1 MRFKSTSLCLI
12 AMLLCCIGA
21 LAQET
26 TGRISGTV
34 KDPNGAVVPNA
45 KVTLTDTDK
54 NIVVR
59 ETNSSSTGDFA
70 FSDLPIGHYSFTVE
84 APNFQKFTQTGI
96 TLSVSD
102 KLTFFPQLQVGS
114 SNQEVSVEAAAQQV
128 DLQSAVATGVVTGTQ
143 VREIPVNNRTF
154 TQLVLLVPGA
164 SDSGNADQFYP
175 GVSTPVQGSASNVTL
190 VTFQMNGGRREEN
203 NWQVDGADNVD
214 RGSNLTLLTYPSLD
228 AISEFRVVRG
238 VYDAESGRGGSA
250 QINLITRSGTSALH
264 GGVYEFF
271 RNDYLNANYYFNN
284 RSGTPRNRLR
294 YNNFGGTLGGPVY
307 IPGIYKQ
314 KNKTFFFVSEEARR
328 VINYSNAS
336 ASILLP
342 GMLNGNF
349 QHPVCTKWTYNGAN
363 NTNGPCQ
370 SYGTSIANID
380 PVAKAYITDIFS
392 HYPTTP
398 NAGTSASPNLFN
410 STLRGIFNFRE
421 DLVKIDHQFSSK
433 LSVNGKYQ
441 HEDIPTRDPGGLFTN
456 LALDNIATTNTNAPG
471 KQYTG
476 AVTFTPSPTLVFDGG
491 YRYSYGAILNKTTGF
506 EALSSATNVASAVK
520 SILPF
525 TTTMDKVPQ
534 LSISGI
540 TSPLSPTSPWA
551 DYNVNHTIYGNAT
564 KVIGSHTLR
573 FGGIFYHYNKH
584 ENADLTSAL
593 NNAGFTVSGNLDMP
607 TAATLFNGSPVCTGT
622 AGAPGATCPFT
633 FEQNWA
639 NFLMGN
645 ISTFSQGNID
655 VTANIFQNTFEYYGQ
670 DTWRVK
676 PNFTLSY
683 GIRHSFFR
691 QPTDASGPGG
701 TSELSTFLP
710 SAFDPAKAP
719 CITSTGNIDVVL
731 VNNIPDHSLCNPNYS
746 PLNGIVFVDPPTL
759 KNPVTGKTFVGQ
771 KSPFGSKI
779 GSEFNR
785 AIAPRIGIAW
795 DPFGTGKTSVRA
807 GYGLFFDS
815 GLETGNPELNIG
827 GNPGFLVNLTNSVAA
842 TFANPQG
849 ANTTGNGSTGAPV
862 VNARVATNYK
872 SPYTQQWS
880 MDVQRQFAA
889 TWLIDLGY
897 YGNNGIHLPGFVEG
911 NYPGVNTYQKC
922 TVASPCFAGPGAN
935 TAACTVSGGCAVNFS
950 STGVGN
956 VGSNPC
962 PAGVATC
969 ISSSAY
975 ATRENVLRPFTGYN
989 AIASWG
995 DIYTS
1000 NYNALQA
1007 NIQKK
1012 FRGASLV
1019 NIAYTWSHGLTTDGA
1034 DRSTGAGFIPQIP
1047 TDLRGNYGPTVADR
1061 RHVLTANF
1069 VWEVPWLRQQ
1079 RGLIGHVLGGWE
1091 FSGVQTFQ
1099 TGLPLTVNYGAGTCS
1114 ASTNVFTSSGFNCVD
1129 PIGSACFGSTNIGC
1143 RVNQVGNPNASA
1155 PHTYDNGWFNA
1166 TAFAPPTSNA
1176 FTATETTER
1185 PGAVRAPGFWRT
1197 DLGVFRNI
1205 KITERFTTQL
1215 RLETFN
1221 TFNHTNPVCCAS
1233 TSMASGSFNLIRAT
1247 RDPRLVELGIKLNF

>member
-1 MRFKSTSLCLI
+1 MRLKLVAVSLI
-12 AMLLCCIGA
+12 ALLMCCA
-21 LAQET
+21 SAWAQEV

-34 KDPNGAVVPNA
+34 KDSTGAVVTGA

-54 NIVVR
+54 NIVVA
-59 ETNSSSTGDFA
+59 TQQTTATGDFS
-70 FSDLPIGHYSFTVE
+70 FPQLPIGHYSLTVE
-84 APNFQKFTQTGI
+84 SANFQKFVQTGI
-96 TLSVSD
+96 TLSVSQ
-102 KLTFFPQLQVGS
+102 KLTLFPTLQVGS
-114 SNQEVSVEAAAQQV
+114 SSQEVTVQAAAQQV

-203 NWQVDGADNVD
+203 NWMVDGADNVD

-238 VYDAESGRGGSA
+238 VYDPESGRGGSA
-250 QINLITRSGTSALH
+250 QINLITRSGTSSLH

-294 YNNFGGTLGGPVY
+294 YNDFGGTLGGPVW
-307 IPGIYKQ
+307 IPKVYEQ

-328 VINYSNAS
+328 VINYSNQT

-342 GMLNGNF
+342 GMINGNF
-349 QHPVCTKWTYNGAN
+349 QHTVCTKWAFNGAN
-363 NTNGPCQ
+363 NAPGPCQ
-370 SYGTSIANID
+370 AFGTSITTID

-398 NAGTSASPNLFN
+398 NAGTAASPNLFN
-410 STLRGIFNFRE
+410 STLRGIFNYRE
-421 DLVKIDHQFSSK
+421 DLVRIDHQFNSK

-441 HEDIPTRDPGGLFTN
+441 HEDIPTRDPGGLFQN
-456 LALDNIATTNTNAPG
+456 LPLDNIATTNTNAPG
-471 KQYTG
+471 KQYT
-476 AVTFTPSPTLVFDGG
+476 AAATFTPSPTMVFDGG
-491 YRYSYGAILNKTTGF
+491 YRYSYGAILNKTTGL
-506 EALSSATNVASAVK
+506 EATSQATNVVSAIK
-520 SILPF
+520 NIMPF
-525 TTTMDKVPQ
+525 TTTMDKIPQ
-534 LSISGI
+534 LSIAGI

-564 KVIGSHTLR
+564 KVIGSHTIK

-584 ENADLTSAL
+584 ENADLTGAL
-593 NNAGFTVSGNLDMP
+593 NNGGFTISGNTDIP
-607 TAATLFNGSPVCTGT
+607 TVAAGTCTGV

-645 ISTFSQGNID
+645 LTSFSQGSID
-655 VTANIFQNTFEYYGQ
+655 VTANIFQNTFEYYAQ
-670 DTWRVK
+670 DTWRMR
-676 PNFTLSY
+676 PNFTVSY
-683 GIRHSFFR
+683 GFRHSFFR

-701 TSELSTFLP
+701 SSELSTFLP

-719 CITSTGNIDVVL
+719 CITASGQVDVVL
-731 VNNIPDHSLCNPNYS
+731 VNNVPDHSLCNPNYS
-746 PLNGIVFVDPPTL
+746 PLNGIVFVNSPTL
-759 KNPVTGKTFVGQ
+759 KNPVTGATFVGQ

-807 GYGLFFDS
+807 GYGMFYDS
-815 GLETGNPELNIG
+815 GLEAGNPELNVG
-827 GNPGFLVNLTNSVAA
+827 GNPGFLVNLTNSVAS
-842 TFANPQG
+842 TFTNPQG
-849 ANTTGNGSTGAPV
+849 ASTTQIGTGAPV
-862 VNARVATNYK
+862 INARVATDYK

-880 MDVQRQFAA
+880 LDVQRQFAA
-889 TWLIDLGY
+889 TWLVDLGY

-922 TVASPCFAGPGAN
+922 TNATPCFAGPGAN
-935 TAACTVSGGCAVNFS
+935 TAACTIKGGCAVSFS
-950 STGVGN
+950 PTTA
-956 VGSNPC
+956 NPC

-969 ISSSAY
+969 ISSSGF
-975 ATRENVLRPFTGYN
+975 ATQLDVLRPFTGYDALN
-989 AIASWG
+989 AWG

-1007 NIQKK
+1007 EVTKK
-1012 FRGASLV
+1012 FSGASLV
-1019 NIAYTWSHGLTTDGA
+1019 DIAYTWSHGLTTNGA
-1034 DRSTGAGFIPQIP
+1034 DRSTGAGFVPQVP
-1047 TDLRGNYGPTVADR
+1047 TDLTSNYGPTVADR

-1069 VWEVPWLRQQ
+1069 VWEVPWLKQQ
-1079 RGLIGHVLGGWE
+1079 HGLIGHVLGGWE
-1091 FSGVQTFQ
+1091 VTGVQTFQ
-1099 TGLPLTVNYGAGTCS
+1099 TGLPLTVNYGNGTCDANTS
-1114 ASTNVFTSSGFNCVD
+1114 NIFTSSTSRCVD
-1129 PIGSACFGSTNIGC
+1129 PIGSGCFGSTNIGC
-1143 RVNQVGNPNASA
+1143 RVNQVGNPNAGA

-1166 TAFAPPTSNA
+1166 AAFVVPNSGS
-1176 FTATETTER
+1176 FTAAETTER
-1185 PGAVRAPGFWRT
+1185 PGAVRGPGFWRT

-1205 KITERFTTQL
+1205 KFTERFTGQL

-1233 TSMASGSFNLIRAT
+1233 LSMASGNFNLIRST
-1247 RDPRLVELGIKLNF
+1247 RDPRLVELGVKLNF